1 MLRRLTETVKLCRT
15 GAMEEGDFLI
25 ELLTYECPYTG
36 KKRLAG
42 NGPLENLDCLLPE
55 KRTLL
60 FGLFLKKSLK
70 FTLGWASIICCP
82 NMLGLRSNIKFNSD
96 PDNLDLPMHIIYI
109 FVKYT
114 IYIHTSI
121 YIYIQVY
128 IYIFM
133 WINNHLNLH
142 STF

>member
-1 MLRRLTETVKLCRT
+1 MEKCKLYFMLRRLTETVKLCRT

-109 FVKYT
+109 N
-114 IYIHTSI
+114 IY
-121 YIYIQVY
+121 
-128 IYIFM
+128 
-133 WINNHLNLH
+133 L
-142 STF
+142 